1 DETNYHTY
9 TIHFTNSAATVVS
22 ANTYTD
28 DLVVTINDEST
39 EPEEATVTVEYLS
52 DGTANLVLK
61 NFQLTVDSTA
71 MPVGNIEL
79 DGIEI
84 TDGDEYQTVTFD
96 GTTQITKG
104 DLSGVYFWYGPLLG
118 EVPIQLT
125 GKMTDESLYL
135 SIDIDMTSLLSQVI
149 HVEFGS
155 DPDQSDEEVV
165 EVVSTS
171 TYTDDLVVTI
181 NTDSTEPKEA
191 TVTVNYLS
199 DGTANLV
206 LKNFQ
211 LTVDG
216 SELPVGT
223 IQLDGIEITDGDEYQ
238 TVTFDGT
245 TQITKGDLSGVYFWY
260 GPLLGDVSLQLDGKM
275 TDEKLYLSIDIDMKS
290 LIGDDVL
297 VTFGSDFDEE
307 ENNEPDAIA
316 SIPSEADAANAV
328 YDLSGRK
335 VSAPSKGIYIING
348 KKVLVK

>member
-1 DETNYHTY
+1 
-9 TIHFTNSAATVVS
+9 
-22 ANTYTD
+22 
-28 DLVVTINDEST
+28 
-39 EPEEATVTVEYLS
+39 
-52 DGTANLVLK
+52 
-61 NFQLTVDSTA
+61 
-71 MPVGNIEL
+71 M
-79 DGIEI
+79 
-84 TDGDEYQTVTFD
+84 
-96 GTTQITKG
+96 
-104 DLSGVYFWYGPLLG
+104 LG
-118 EVPIQLT
+118 EVPIQLN

-135 SIDIDMTSLLSQVI
+135 SIDIDMSSLLSQVI

-171 TYTDDLVVTI
+171 TYTDDLVITI
-181 NTDSTEPKEA
+181 NTDSTEPEEA

-211 LTVDG
+211 MVVDG
-216 SELPVGT
+216 TAMPVGT

-245 TQITKGDLSGVYFWY
+245 TQITSGDLSGVFFWY

-307 ENNEPDAIA
+307 ENNEPDAITSVSA
-316 SIPSEADAANAV
+316 EADATNAV

-335 VSAPSKGIYIING
+335 VSAPVKGGIYIING